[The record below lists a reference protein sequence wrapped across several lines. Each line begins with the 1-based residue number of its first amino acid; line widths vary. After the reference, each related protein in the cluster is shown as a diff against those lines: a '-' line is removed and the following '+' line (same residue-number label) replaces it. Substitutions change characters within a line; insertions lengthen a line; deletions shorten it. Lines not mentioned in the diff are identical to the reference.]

1 MAAQKPSEEDA
12 NARQQP
18 QATAGVPARRKYDSE
33 RQKQRQGAILAAAR
47 GMLDREGYSGMTMRG
62 LAKEAGV
69 AQGTLY
75 NLYSSKDDLIL
86 AAVEDLLADIGERAV
101 ADNPVPGIPAILNMS
116 RLTGEATQAT
126 PRYAEAIARS
136 TYRAQPD
143 DPLIDVLFTRSLPF
157 LVQHLR
163 IAEQQDQLR
172 AGVDVEL
179 LARHLVGQMWGVML
193 LWMMGMLETNA
204 FVTERLR
211 SDLMTLIG
219 VTSGTMRSELEQRY
233 DALDAA

>member
-1 MAAQKPSEEDA
+1 MAAQRPSKDE
-12 NARQQP
+12 
-18 QATAGVPARRKYDSE
+18 ATADTPVRRKYESE

-47 GMLDREGYSGMTMRG
+47 GMLEREGYAGMTMRG

-86 AAVEDLLADIGERAV
+86 AAVEDLLAEIGERAV
-101 ADNPVPGIPAILNMS
+101 ADNPKPGVAAILHMS
-116 RLTGEATQAT
+116 KLAGEATQAM

-143 DPLIDVLFTRSLPF
+143 DPLVDVLLARTLPF
-157 LVQHLR
+157 LKYHLR
-163 IAEQQDQLR
+163 IMKGQGQLR
-172 AGVDVEL
+172 DGIDLDL

-193 LWMMGMLETNA
+193 LWIMGMLDTDA
-204 FVTERLR
+204 YVTERLR

-219 VTSGTMRSELEQRY
+219 VTTGSLRAELEQQF
-233 DALDAA
+233 DELNAA